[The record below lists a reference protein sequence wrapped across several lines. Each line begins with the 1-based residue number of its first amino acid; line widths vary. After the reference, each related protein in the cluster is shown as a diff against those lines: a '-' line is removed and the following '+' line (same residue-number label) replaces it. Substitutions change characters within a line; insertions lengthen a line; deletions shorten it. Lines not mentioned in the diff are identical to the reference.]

1 MKQCPKCRTT
11 YTDESLRFCLADG
24 TPLESVSDSV
34 STYYPGKT
42 DQIRIDVPP
51 TQAARFAPASVPEE
65 RSSGRWIKIAAAM
78 LLLGFLG
85 LAMVAIVGALIYFN
99 SAHRET
105 AAAEKTPTPSATPAQ
120 TPDKEKQKLQDELA
134 NLQRRLEEEKKPSAN
149 SKPTP
154 ATADTDETK
163 TYTTRATVNSPGDG
177 FLALRS
183 LPDAD
188 YGERIAKI
196 PHGST
201 VEVISCADDQVTIGS
216 HTGHWCL
223 ITYQSNAGFVF
234 DAFLDY

>member
-34 STYYPGKT
+34 PTYYPGKT

-51 TQAARFAPASVPEE
+51 TQAARFSPMPVAE
-65 RSSGRWIKIAAAM
+65 RPSSGRWVKIVIGVLLVGILGIAA
-78 LLLGFLG
+78 
-85 LAMVAIVGALIYFN
+85 VAIVGALIYFN

-105 AAAEKTPTPSATPAQ
+105 AAAEKTPTPTATPAQ
-120 TPDKEKQKLQDELA
+120 TPDKEKQKLEDELA
-134 NLQRRLEEEKKPSAN
+134 NLQRRLDEEKKPSAN
-149 SKPTP
+149 TKPTP
-154 ATADTDETK
+154 ATADSDETK
-163 TYTTRATVNSPGDG
+163 TYTSRATVNSPSDG

-183 LPDAD
+183 LPDAN

-201 VEVISCADDQVTIGS
+201 VDVISCADDQVTIGS

>member
-34 STYYPGKT
+34 PTYYPGKT

-51 TQAARFAPASVPEE
+51 TQAARFSPMPVAE
-65 RSSGRWIKIAAAM
+65 RPSSGRWVKIVIGVLLVGILGIAA
-78 LLLGFLG
+78 
-85 LAMVAIVGALIYFN
+85 VAIVGALIYFN

-105 AAAEKTPTPSATPAQ
+105 AAAEKTPTPTATPAQ
-120 TPDKEKQKLQDELA
+120 TPDKEKQKLEDELA
-134 NLQRRLEEEKKPSAN
+134 NLQRRLDEEKKPSAN
-149 SKPTP
+149 TKPTP

-163 TYTTRATVNSPGDG
+163 TYASRATVNSPSDG

-183 LPDAD
+183 LPDAN

-201 VEVISCADDQVTIGS
+201 VDVISCADDQVTIGS